1 MQIYRMMTAAIGL
14 SYYDC

>member
-1 MQIYRMMTAAIGL
+1 MMTAAIGL